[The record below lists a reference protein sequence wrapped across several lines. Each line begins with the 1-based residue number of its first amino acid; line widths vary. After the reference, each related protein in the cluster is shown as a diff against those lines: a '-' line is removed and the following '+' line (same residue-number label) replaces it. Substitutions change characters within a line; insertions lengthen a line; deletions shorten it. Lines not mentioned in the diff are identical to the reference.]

1 MTAMCN
7 LQCKYIDIVFQ
18 YWVIEIKLTS
28 VKFSSVHPWGVS
40 GPPPATYSGQPTGPN
55 GQPVRPMFPSAAGA
69 NGPVSSGAESFKP
82 TFPAYSE

>member
-1 MTAMCN
+1 MP
-7 LQCKYIDIVFQ
+7 
-18 YWVIEIKLTS
+18 
-28 VKFSSVHPWGVS
+28 PWGVS
-40 GPPPATYSGQPTGPN
+40 GPSPATYSGQPTGPN

>member
-1 MTAMCN
+1 M
-7 LQCKYIDIVFQ
+7 
-18 YWVIEIKLTS
+18 
-28 VKFSSVHPWGVS
+28 HPWGVS

>member
-1 MTAMCN
+1 M
-7 LQCKYIDIVFQ
+7 KSQ
-18 YWVIEIKLTS
+18 YWFIAIKQRYIEFFS
-28 VKFSSVHPWGVS
+28 VPPWGVS